1 MAQPLLE
8 VEDLRV
14 TFGANGHAS
23 EVVSGVSFSVY
34 RGEVLTPHDT
44 FPGRPSPDGHDD
56 HANPTQKNV
65 AIKRFR
71 DHSIRRGI
79 LSVSALYHL
88 IL

>member
-1 MAQPLLE
+1 VPWQPTGILSLE
-8 VEDLRV
+8 VIVKDFFVRKCGDF
-14 TFGANGHAS
+14 TA
-23 EVVSGVSFSVY
+23 VY

-44 FPGRPSPDGHDD
+44 FPVRLSPDGHDD
-56 HANPTQKNV
+56 YANPMQKNV

>member
-1 MAQPLLE
+1 VPWQPTGILSLE
-8 VEDLRV
+8 VIVKD
-14 TFGANGHAS
+14 F
-23 EVVSGVSFSVY
+23 VVRKCGDFTAVY

-44 FPGRPSPDGHDD
+44 FPVRPSPLPDGHDD
-56 HANPTQKNV
+56 HVNLMQKNV

-79 LSVSALYHL
+79 LSVSALYRL